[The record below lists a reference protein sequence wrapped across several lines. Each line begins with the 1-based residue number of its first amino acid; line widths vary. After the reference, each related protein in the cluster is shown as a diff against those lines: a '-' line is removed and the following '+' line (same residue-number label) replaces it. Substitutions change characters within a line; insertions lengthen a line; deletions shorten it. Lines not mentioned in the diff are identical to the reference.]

1 LHDSN
6 PQVSDEVAASIAF
19 TRRHF
24 DANPA
29 KATNPK

>member
-1 LHDSN
+1 
-6 PQVSDEVAASIAF
+6 VSDEVAASIAF